1 MTNGESAVKKAKEK
15 ESNSDDWYSDED
27 NRNKK
32 PVVNGKA
39 APVQKMEESRDES
52 NREDEK
58 TQPNLP
64 LRLRGRTEFD
74 FMIGKF

>member
-32 PVVNGKA
+32 PVVNDKA
-39 APVQKMEESRDES
+39 APVQKIEESKDDS
-52 NREDEK
+52 NCEDEK
-58 TQPNLP
+58 PP
-64 LRLRGRTEFD
+64 A
-74 FMIGKF
+74 